1 MKIREMNIRKKLVL
15 IGGLLTII
23 WGIAHLFPTNSVVRG
38 FGNISVDN
46 ANIITMEWI
55 TEGFVLIF
63 IGLLIN
69 VVTIKS
75 DSPDKVVKAV
85 YLLTFVMLV
94 AMSVL
99 SLLTGFKIDFLP
111 FKLCPVIFMTSGFLI
126 IQGYFD
132 KNS

>member
-1 MKIREMNIRKKLVL
+1 MKIRDMNIRKKLVL
-15 IGGLLTII
+15 VGGLLTII
-23 WGIAHLFPTNSVVRG
+23 WGISHLFPTNSVVRG

-63 IGLLIN
+63 IGSLIN

-75 DSPDKVVKAV
+75 DSPNKVAKAV

-99 SLLTGFKIDFLP
+99 SLFTGFKVDFLP
-111 FKLCPVIFMTSGFLI
+111 FKLCPVIFMTSGLLV
-126 IQGYFD
+126 IQGYFN
-132 KNS
+132 KN